1 MYPVIFWF
9 GSMYSFA
16 NLLDQSR
23 LCLYNRFQHTI
34 VVWPHAAM
42 AGNGL
47 VQPPQ
52 ALSSRND
59 SKFTFQNRS
68 GQQYLLMDP
77 RLCYNWKMDANCQI
91 WRVWAENLHRWG
103 LRDLT
108 ASFLEVAGP
117 LTMIGA
123 QLVYIGQP
131 LFRRSSGAAHVEA
144 LANVLENPQE
154 RLAFIRFLRGEIQ

>member
-1 MYPVIFWF
+1 
-9 GSMYSFA
+9 
-16 NLLDQSR
+16 
-23 LCLYNRFQHTI
+23 
-34 VVWPHAAM
+34 
-42 AGNGL
+42 
-47 VQPPQ
+47 
-52 ALSSRND
+52 
-59 SKFTFQNRS
+59 
-68 GQQYLLMDP
+68 MDP

-131 LFRRSSGAAHVEA
+131 LFRRSPGAAHVEA